1 MPATSYSI
9 TRRRRNALNA
19 PDAMVASASDSTG
32 RSRRSNLDLAL
43 AHVRG

>member
-1 MPATSYSI
+1 VV
-9 TRRRRNALNA
+9 NA
-19 PDAMVASASDSTG
+19 PDAIAASASDPTG